1 MCDVQASKSQ
11 ERRWILAHTHL
22 HMCRAMPAGDCLE
35 PPCDAGSSHYRRKH
49 GHSRLLPLPRSF
61 RALPSVPC
69 TQQGT
74 KTCLSSWL
82 HHRLTEVCLPN
93 NSSLA
98 HWAGRRQAGR
108 QVPSQS
114 LSEADS
120 NNTQLLAGQDL
131 FSSWWN
137 SWHFSSLPM
146 LVLGRKLVFLGSQG
160 PPPQHQQ
167 SGNQAAGSGCQVAAP
182 RLQDCSLDSAK
193 ARHEGKHS
201 ISFLSSLPNP
211 VRIPV

>member
-1 MCDVQASKSQ
+1 MTFRLRRVKRGGGFWPTHICTCAERCLQ
-11 ERRWILAHTHL
+11 ETAWGLPAMLALLTIGEN
-22 HMCRAMPAGDCLE
+22 MGIP
-35 PPCDAGSSHYRRKH
+35 GSSLFLLIPCLTKCPMHTAGHEDLFIIMATPQTYRDL
-49 GHSRLLPLPRSF
+49 SS
-61 RALPSVPC
+61 
-69 TQQGT
+69 TQQL
-74 KTCLSSWL
+74 LSTWT
-82 HHRLTEVCLPN
+82 R
-93 NSSLA
+93 
-98 HWAGRRQAGR
+98 RRQAGR

-120 NNTQLLAGQDL
+120 NNTQPLAGQAL

-146 LVLGRKLVFLGSQG
+146 LVLGRRLVFLGSQG

-182 RLQDCSLDSAK
+182 MLQDCSLDSAK

-201 ISFLSSLPNP
+201 VSFLSSLPNP
-211 VRIPV
+211 ARIPV